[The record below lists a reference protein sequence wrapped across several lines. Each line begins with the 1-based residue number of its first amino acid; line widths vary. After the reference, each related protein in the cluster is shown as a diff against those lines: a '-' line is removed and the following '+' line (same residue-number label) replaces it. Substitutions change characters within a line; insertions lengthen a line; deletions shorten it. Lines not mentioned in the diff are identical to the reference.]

1 MMNADSENEQRL
13 DLASWRFK
21 PGKFGCLEADAGEID
36 FKPLT
41 LVCGPNN
48 TGKTWVMYAL
58 YGFLSDSSLVKLP
71 GLDALSEDLMREG
84 QITWNFGEWAHGNT
98 RKILAAINQA
108 TRHRLPSV
116 FNGSAGF
123 FRDSKFDWDVDGTLL
138 ASQAIARAMDFR
150 LVIGRKKDEVLR
162 LLKPAGQE
170 VAQLTLLSRDF
181 PDVEYILFEAIARH
195 IIGNPPR
202 RNVFLIP
209 AERSGLHLFYR
220 ELSSRRT
227 ALLHH
232 AAKKDKDIN
241 IGQLIQDVVRSRY
254 AQPIADYIDWL
265 NDLPDVRK
273 KKSGPYHALA
283 EEIKQLIGGRY
294 DIDEERDISFTPYKL
309 KRGDKEAPP
318 KMDLHLASSTVKSL
332 FGLWAYLQ
340 FDAEPGDVLMID
352 EPELNLHPSNQRKL
366 ARLLARLVNSDLRVV
381 VSTHS
386 DYLVREINSLIM
398 LSRPHQAQEELMQ
411 RFSYIKDEILEPS
424 KVAAWLFS
432 SRHISPMEID
442 AIEGINAKTFDEE
455 IHALNDTGDSIYYA
469 YQGVGDSEA
478 DE

>member
-1 MMNADSENEQRL
+1 MMKADREHEQRL

-21 PGKFGCLEADAGEID
+21 PGRFGCLEADAGEIE
-36 FKPLT
+36 FKSLT

-71 GLDALSEDLMREG
+71 GLGVLSEDLVREG
-84 QITWNFGEWAHGNT
+84 QIAWDFGQWAHDNAK
-98 RKILAAINQA
+98 KILGAINQA
-108 TRHRLPSV
+108 TRRRLPSI
-116 FNGSAGF
+116 FNGSADF
-123 FRDSKFDWDVDGTLL
+123 FKGSKFDWEVNGERLV
-138 ASQAIARAMDFR
+138 SQGIARAMDFR
-150 LVIGRKKDEVLR
+150 LVIGRENNEVLR
-162 LLKPAGQE
+162 LLKPAGQK
-170 VAQLTLLSRDF
+170 VAQLTLSSREF
-181 PDVEYILFEAIARH
+181 PDIEYIVSEAIARH
-195 IIGNPPR
+195 IVGNPPR

-209 AERSGLHLFYR
+209 AERTGLHLFYR
-220 ELSSRRT
+220 ELSNRRT

-241 IGQLIQDVVRSRY
+241 ISQLIQDVVRSRY

-273 KKSGPYHALA
+273 KKNGAFHELA
-283 EEIKQLIGGRY
+283 EEIKRLVNGRY
-294 DIDEERDISFTPYKL
+294 DIDTEGDISFTPYKY
-309 KRGDKEAPP
+309 RGDKDAAP

-340 FDAEPGDVLMID
+340 YDAQPGDVLMID
-352 EPELNLHPSNQRKL
+352 EPELNLHPSNQRKF

-381 VSTHS
+381 ISTHS

-398 LSRPHQAQEELMQ
+398 LSRPHQAQQELMK
-411 RFSYIKDEILEPS
+411 RFAYTENEILEPS
-424 KVAAWLFS
+424 KVAAWSFS

-442 AIEGINAKTFDEE
+442 AIEGINARTFDEE
-455 IHALNDTGDSIYYA
+455 IHELNDTGDGIYYA
-469 YQGVGDSEA
+469 YQSTGDAEA